1 MANWSRKK
9 VMRLAKGF
17 KHRSKN
23 VFSVAL
29 RKTRRGQQFA
39 YRDRRVKKRI
49 VRRTWISQINAAVRE
64 HGISYSK
71 FANALVKKSNI
82 EVDRKILSGL
92 AINEPF
98 SFKCMV
104 DEVRLQ
110 AGLQEALKRRPMI
123 NQVTAVSLPEAFE
136 KGLIIERTR
145 PEEINAIIHS
155 EPQAELYGLRF
166 PEKDAK
172 TERDYMRISFR
183 EEDAEYVADQR
194 LKTLTSK
201 EQKRLPREI
210 LTDNW
215 EENLDIY
222 KNKRKP

>member
-1 MANWSRKK
+1 MANWSHKK
-9 VMRLAKGF
+9 VFRLAKGF

-39 YRDRRVKKRI
+39 YRDRRVKKRT

-110 AGLQEALKRRPMI
+110 AGLQEAIRRKPMV
-123 NQVTAVSLPEAFE
+123 NEVTAVSLSEAFE
-136 KGLIIERTR
+136 KGLIIERKR
-145 PEEINAIIHS
+145 PEEIEAIIHS
-155 EPQAELYGLRF
+155 EPKAELYGLRF

-172 TERDYMRISFR
+172 TERDYMRISFK
-183 EEDAEYVADQR
+183 EEDQQFMKEQR
-194 LKTLTSK
+194 MKTLTSK

-210 LTDNW
+210 LQDNW
-215 EENLDIY
+215 EEDLSIY
-222 KNKRKP
+222 KNNRKP